1 MLSNGEY
8 VINEKSAKAL
18 GYETLDQL
26 NHYADGGV
34 LNPTP
39 YVPTLNQKVVDSTL
53 RNYGSGNNGGLYR
66 QNGTSIALMEKQNKM
81 MAEQNDMLKNANGQQ
96 GGGQV
101 IVLNTHASSDDVMR
115 ALQENPRALQA
126 ILGRQNRMG
135 FR

>member
-1 MLSNGEY
+1 
-8 VINEKSAKAL
+8 
-18 GYETLDQL
+18 
-26 NHYADGGV
+26 
-34 LNPTP
+34 
-39 YVPTLNQKVVDSTL
+39 
-53 RNYGSGNNGGLYR
+53 
-66 QNGTSIALMEKQNKM
+66 MEKQNKM

-96 GGGQV
+96 GGGQI